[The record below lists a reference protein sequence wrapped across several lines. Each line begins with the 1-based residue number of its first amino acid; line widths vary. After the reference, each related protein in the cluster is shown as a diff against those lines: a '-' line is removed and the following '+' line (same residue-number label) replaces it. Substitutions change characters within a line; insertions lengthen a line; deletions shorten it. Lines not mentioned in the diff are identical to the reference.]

1 MKIDEF
7 ICSQSTPEVN
17 ESNSEELDVQKAVV
31 ESLAADKAEQE
42 EQIKLLKK
50 TNNELRIQLI
60 EFKEQLEKIRISLNN
75 VGDILAKNTETEL
88 SNKIA
93 LLDYNTDIKDR
104 FSGETRDQVLEAIR
118 SAHDE
123 AEKEGRIRRAQLLE
137 GVLVVNEP
145 TGTLSKRREAL
156 EKFFQKNGNIIS
168 GAVIDELNRCGI
180 SYKNGN
186 DYLLPSEIIKRTY

>member
-118 SAHDE
+118 GARDE

>member
-118 SAHDE
+118 SARDE